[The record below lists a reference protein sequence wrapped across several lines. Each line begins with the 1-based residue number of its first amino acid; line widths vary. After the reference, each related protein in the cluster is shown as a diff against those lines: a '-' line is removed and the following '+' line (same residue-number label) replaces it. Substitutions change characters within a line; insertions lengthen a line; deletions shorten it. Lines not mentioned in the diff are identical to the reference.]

1 MGDNVNEKHCI
12 YVIGE
17 ESDLLCS
24 IQHALTAE
32 GFAVE
37 TYGSPEAFLER
48 VIATALG
55 CVVMDI
61 SVSGVTGLQL
71 ITELRERGFLTP
83 AIIVSRFGDIP
94 RAVLA
99 MKLGAADF
107 LERPFSPDALI
118 CSIRCALSLTG
129 DAKVGNFPTERR
141 GRLSALSQRVN
152 CVLDGLV
159 KGFSNKTIAEKLGI
173 SSRTVE
179 VHRSNVMK
187 KTKAKSLAE
196 LVRIAMI
203 AQLN

>member
-1 MGDNVNEKHCI
+1 MNEKHCI
-12 YVIGE
+12 YIIGE
-17 ESDLLCS
+17 ESDLLCT

-71 ITELRERGFLTP
+71 LIELRERGSLTP

-129 DAKVGNFPTERR
+129 DAKSGNFPTERR
-141 GRLSALSQRVN
+141 GRLSALSQREN

-159 KGFSNKTIAEKLGI
+159 KGLSNKTIAEKLGI

-196 LVRIAMI
+196 LVRIAMS